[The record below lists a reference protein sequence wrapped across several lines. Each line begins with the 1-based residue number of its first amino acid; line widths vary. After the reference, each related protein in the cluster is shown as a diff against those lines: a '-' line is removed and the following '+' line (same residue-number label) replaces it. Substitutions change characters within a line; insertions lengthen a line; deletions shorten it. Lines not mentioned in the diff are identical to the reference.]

1 MHMQRT
7 VPLPYRTTRRNNKSL
22 HLLYSISTL
31 REERA
36 ILQEEVLQL
45 KAAVNVYKKVVE
57 VLAARTNETPDR
69 LVISPPFEVRFRD
82 CVAADVQFS

>member
-7 VPLPYRTTRRNNKSL
+7 GPLPYRATRGSNKSL
-22 HLLYSISTL
+22 HRLYSISTL

-45 KAAVNVYKKVVE
+45 QAAVTVYKKIVE
-57 VLAARTNETPDR
+57 VLAARAN
-69 LVISPPFEVRFRD
+69 
-82 CVAADVQFS
+82 